1 MIGFKKTPIRLVL
14 IIFFISVV
22 SIILIYVDS
31 LNNEPLAI
39 EEITIS
45 RDLSESFTPIK
56 SKQIHT
62 VRKGD
67 SLSVIF
73 EDKQVPLNTAYKIFD
88 FDKNNLLSS
97 IIPGDIMEFNYMGND
112 LLSIEIIKDDVNS
125 ILIKTEDEISIV
137 NIKKE
142 AQTITSFGF
151 GEIRDSFYKSA
162 KDVGIPDSIIMDFA
176 YIFGWDIDFIFDVR
190 KGDKFSVIYETE
202 FSEGEKISNGDIVFA
217 EFTNREKKYIA
228 QRFFDDVQG
237 KQYFN
242 ENGENVKKAFL
253 RAPLDFA
260 YISSHFNP
268 NRMHPILHK
277 IKAHNG
283 VDYAAKTGT
292 PVRATG
298 EGTVI
303 LRANKGGYGRLIEI
317 RHFNEYTTRYAHLSG
332 YAKGLQVGSKVDQ
345 GDIIGYVGKS
355 GLATGPHLHYEFRVN
370 GMHTDPLRVKFP
382 NAKPIESENKED
394 FTNFALALDL
404 KMNTLKKKLF
414 SSNEEKI
421 EE

>member
-14 IIFFISVV
+14 ITFLISVV

-45 RDLSESFTPIK
+45 RDLSEGLIPIK

-112 LLSIEIIKDDVNS
+112 LLSIEIIKDDINS

-190 KGDKFSVIYETE
+190 KGDKFSVIYETD
-202 FSEGEKISNGDIVFA
+202 FSEGEKISSGDIVFA

-283 VDYAAKTGT
+283 VDYAAKRNT
-292 PVRATG
+292 PVKASG
-298 EGTVI
+298 DGVI
-303 LRANKGGYGRLIEI
+303 SFIGRQSGYGRTVEI
-317 RHFNEYTTRYAHLSG
+317 KHGGNIKTLYAHLERFNT
-332 YAKGLQVGSKVDQ
+332 KLKVGSKVKQ
-345 GDIIGYVGKS
+345 GEIIAYVGDS
-355 GLATGPHLHYEFRVN
+355 GQATGPHLHFEFWQGEIRS
-370 GMHTDPLRVKFP
+370 DPVKVKLP
-382 NAKPIESENKED
+382 SAKPVNNAQRNEFED
-394 FTNFALALDL
+394 LLALNL
-404 KMNTLKKKLF
+404 NKL
-414 SSNEEKI
+414 NEYNLPKYE
-421 EE
+421 

>member
-14 IIFFISVV
+14 IIFLISVV

-45 RDLSESFTPIK
+45 RDLSEGLAPIK

-73 EDKQVPLNTAYKIFD
+73 DDKQVPLNTAYKIFD

-97 IIPGDIMEFNYMGND
+97 IIPGDIMEFNYMGDD
-112 LLSIEIIKDDVNS
+112 LLSIEIIKDDINS
-125 ILIKTEDEISIV
+125 IIIKTEDEISIV
-137 NIKKE
+137 KIKKE
-142 AQTITSFGF
+142 AQTITSIGF

-190 KGDKFSVIYETE
+190 KGDKFSVIYETD
-202 FSEGEKISNGDIVFA
+202 FSEGEKISSGDIVFA

-283 VDYAAKTGT
+283 VDYAAKRNT
-292 PVRATG
+292 PVKASG
-298 EGTVI
+298 DGVI
-303 LRANKGGYGRLIEI
+303 SFIGKQRGYGRTIEI
-317 RHFNEYTTRYAHLSG
+317 KHGGNIKTLYAHLERFNS
-332 YAKGLQVGSKVDQ
+332 KLKQGSKVKQ
-345 GDIIGYVGKS
+345 GDIIAYVGDS
-355 GLATGPHLHYEFRVN
+355 GQATGPHLHFEFWKGEIR
-370 GMHTDPLRVKFP
+370 TDPVKVKLP
-382 NAKPIESENKED
+382 SAKPVNISQKDDFDNLLQLNLNKL
-394 FTNFALALDL
+394 NQY
-404 KMNTLKKKLF
+404 NLKK
-414 SSNEEKI
+414 NG
-421 EE
+421 

>member
-45 RDLSESFTPIK
+45 RDLSESLTPIK

-137 NIKKE
+137 KIKKE
-142 AQTITSFGF
+142 AQTITSIGF

-162 KDVGIPDSIIMDFA
+162 KGVGIPDSIIMDFA

-202 FSEGEKISNGDIVFA
+202 FSEGEKISSGDIVFA

-283 VDYAAKTGT
+283 VDYAAKRNT
-292 PVRATG
+292 PVKASG
-298 EGTVI
+298 DGVI
-303 LRANKGGYGRLIEI
+303 SFMGRQSGYGRTVEI
-317 RHFNEYTTRYAHLSG
+317 KHGGNIKTLYAHLERFNT
-332 YAKGLQVGSKVDQ
+332 KLKVGSKVKQ
-345 GDIIGYVGKS
+345 GEIIAFVGDS
-355 GLATGPHLHYEFRVN
+355 GQATGPHLHFEFWQGEIRS
-370 GMHTDPLRVKFP
+370 DPVKVKLP
-382 NAKPIESENKED
+382 SAKPVNNSQRNEFED
-394 FTNFALALDL
+394 LLALNL
-404 KMNTLKKKLF
+404 NKL
-414 SSNEEKI
+414 NEYNLPKYE
-421 EE
+421 

>member
-14 IIFFISVV
+14 ITFLISVV

-31 LNNEPLAI
+31 LDNEPLAI

-45 RDLSESFTPIK
+45 RDLSESLTPIK

-62 VRKGD
+62 VKKGD

-112 LLSIEIIKDDVNS
+112 LLSIEIIKDDINS

-151 GEIRDSFYKSA
+151 GEIKDSFYKSA

-190 KGDKFSVIYETE
+190 KGDKFSVIYETD
-202 FSEGEKISNGDIVFA
+202 FSEGEKISSGDIVFA
-217 EFTNREKKYIA
+217 EFTNKDKKYIA

-283 VDYAAKTGT
+283 VDYAAKRNT
-292 PVRATG
+292 PVKASG
-298 EGTVI
+298 DGVI
-303 LRANKGGYGRLIEI
+303 SFIGRQSGYGRTVEI
-317 RHFNEYTTRYAHLSG
+317 KHGGNIKTLYAHLE
-332 YAKGLQVGSKVDQ
+332 KFNTKLKVGSKVKQ
-345 GDIIGYVGKS
+345 GEIIAFVGDS
-355 GLATGPHLHYEFRVN
+355 GQATGPHLHFEFWQGEIRS
-370 GMHTDPLRVKFP
+370 DPVKVKLP
-382 NAKPIESENKED
+382 SAKPVNNSQRNEFED
-394 FTNFALALDL
+394 LLALNL
-404 KMNTLKKKLF
+404 NKL
-414 SSNEEKI
+414 NEYNLPKYE
-421 EE
+421 

>member
-14 IIFFISVV
+14 ITFLISVV

-31 LNNEPLAI
+31 LDNEPLAI

-45 RDLSESFTPIK
+45 RDLSEGLTPIK

-112 LLSIEIIKDDVNS
+112 LLSIEIIKDDINS

-190 KGDKFSVIYETE
+190 KGDKFSVIYETD
-202 FSEGEKISNGDIVFA
+202 FSEGEKISSGDIVFA

-228 QRFFDDVQG
+228 QRFFDDIQG

-283 VDYAAKTGT
+283 VDYAAKRNT
-292 PVRATG
+292 PVKASG
-298 EGTVI
+298 DGVI
-303 LRANKGGYGRLIEI
+303 SFIGRQSGYGRTVEI
-317 RHFNEYTTRYAHLSG
+317 KHGGNIKTLYAHLERFNT
-332 YAKGLQVGSKVDQ
+332 KLKVGSKVKQ
-345 GDIIGYVGKS
+345 GEIIAYVGDS
-355 GLATGPHLHYEFRVN
+355 GQATGPHLHFEFWQGEIRS
-370 GMHTDPLRVKFP
+370 DPVKVKLP
-382 NAKPIESENKED
+382 SAKPVNNAQRNEFEDLLTLNLNK
-394 FTNFALALDL
+394 L
-404 KMNTLKKKLF
+404 
-414 SSNEEKI
+414 NEYNLPKYE
-421 EE
+421 

>member
-14 IIFFISVV
+14 ITFLISVV

-31 LNNEPLAI
+31 LDNEPLAI

-45 RDLSESFTPIK
+45 RDLSEGLTPIK

-112 LLSIEIIKDDVNS
+112 LLSIEIIKDDINS

-190 KGDKFSVIYETE
+190 KGDKFSVIYETD
-202 FSEGEKISNGDIVFA
+202 FSEGEKISSGDIVFA
-217 EFTNREKKYIA
+217 EFTNKDKKYIA

-283 VDYAAKTGT
+283 VDYAAKRNT
-292 PVRATG
+292 PVKASG
-298 EGTVI
+298 DGVI
-303 LRANKGGYGRLIEI
+303 SFIGRQSGYGRTVEI
-317 RHFNEYTTRYAHLSG
+317 KHGGNIKTLYAHLERFNT
-332 YAKGLQVGSKVDQ
+332 KLKVGSKVKQ
-345 GDIIGYVGKS
+345 GEIIAFVGDS
-355 GLATGPHLHYEFRVN
+355 GQATGPHLHFEFWQGEIRS
-370 GMHTDPLRVKFP
+370 DPVKVKLP
-382 NAKPIESENKED
+382 SAKPVNNAQRNEFED
-394 FTNFALALDL
+394 LLALNL
-404 KMNTLKKKLF
+404 NKL
-414 SSNEEKI
+414 NEYNLPKYE
-421 EE
+421 

>member
-14 IIFFISVV
+14 ITFLISVV

-31 LNNEPLAI
+31 LDNEPLAI

-45 RDLSESFTPIK
+45 RDLSEGLIPIK

-112 LLSIEIIKDDVNS
+112 LLSIEIIKDDINS

-190 KGDKFSVIYETE
+190 KGDKFSVIYETD
-202 FSEGEKISNGDIVFA
+202 FSEGEKISSGDIVFA

-283 VDYAAKTGT
+283 VDYAAKRNT
-292 PVRATG
+292 PVKASG
-298 EGTVI
+298 DGVI
-303 LRANKGGYGRLIEI
+303 SFIGRQSGYGRTVEI
-317 RHFNEYTTRYAHLSG
+317 KHGGNIKTLYAHLERFNT
-332 YAKGLQVGSKVDQ
+332 KLKVGSKVKQ
-345 GDIIGYVGKS
+345 GEIIAFVGDS
-355 GLATGPHLHYEFRVN
+355 GQATGPHLHFEFWQGEIRS
-370 GMHTDPLRVKFP
+370 DPVKVKLP
-382 NAKPIESENKED
+382 SAKPVNNAQRNEFED
-394 FTNFALALDL
+394 LLALNL
-404 KMNTLKKKLF
+404 NKL
-414 SSNEEKI
+414 NEYNLPKYE
-421 EE
+421 

>member
-14 IIFFISVV
+14 ITFLISVV

-31 LNNEPLAI
+31 FDNEPLAI

-45 RDLSESFTPIK
+45 RDLSESLTPIK

-62 VRKGD
+62 VKKGD

-151 GEIRDSFYKSA
+151 GEIKDSFYKSA

-202 FSEGEKISNGDIVFA
+202 FSEGEKISSGDIVFA

-283 VDYAAKTGT
+283 VDYAAKRNT
-292 PVRATG
+292 PVKASG
-298 EGTVI
+298 DGVI
-303 LRANKGGYGRLIEI
+303 SFIGRQSGYGRTVEI
-317 RHFNEYTTRYAHLSG
+317 KHGGNIKTLYAHLERFNT
-332 YAKGLQVGSKVDQ
+332 KLKVGSKVKQ
-345 GDIIGYVGKS
+345 GEIIAFVGDS
-355 GLATGPHLHYEFRVN
+355 GQATGPHLHFEFWQGEIRS
-370 GMHTDPLRVKFP
+370 DPVKVKLP
-382 NAKPIESENKED
+382 SAKPVNNAQRNEFED
-394 FTNFALALDL
+394 LLALNL
-404 KMNTLKKKLF
+404 NKLYEY
-414 SSNEEKI
+414 NLPKYE
-421 EE
+421 

>member
-14 IIFFISVV
+14 ITFLISVV

-31 LNNEPLAI
+31 LDNEPLAI

-45 RDLSESFTPIK
+45 RDLSEGLIPIK

-190 KGDKFSVIYETE
+190 KGDKFSVIYETD
-202 FSEGEKISNGDIVFA
+202 FSEGEKISSGDIVFA

-228 QRFFDDVQG
+228 QRFFDSVQG

-283 VDYAAKTGT
+283 VDYAARRNT
-292 PVRATG
+292 PVKASG
-298 EGTVI
+298 DGVI
-303 LRANKGGYGRLIEI
+303 SFIGRQSGYGRTVEI
-317 RHFNEYTTRYAHLSG
+317 KHGGNIKTLYAHLERFNT
-332 YAKGLQVGSKVDQ
+332 KLKVGSKVKQ
-345 GDIIGYVGKS
+345 GEIIAFVGDS
-355 GLATGPHLHYEFRVN
+355 GQATGPHLHFEFWQGEIRS
-370 GMHTDPLRVKFP
+370 DPVKVKLP
-382 NAKPIESENKED
+382 SAKPVNNAQRNEFKD
-394 FTNFALALDL
+394 LLALNL
-404 KMNTLKKKLF
+404 NKL
-414 SSNEEKI
+414 NEYNLQKYE
-421 EE
+421 

>member
-14 IIFFISVV
+14 ITFLICVF

-45 RDLSESFTPIK
+45 RDLSEGLTPIK

-62 VRKGD
+62 VKKGD

-97 IIPGDIMEFNYMGND
+97 IIPGDIMEFNYMGDD

-202 FSEGEKISNGDIVFA
+202 FSEGEKISSGDIVFA

-283 VDYAAKTGT
+283 VDYAAKRNT
-292 PVRATG
+292 PVKASG
-298 EGTVI
+298 DGVI
-303 LRANKGGYGRLIEI
+303 SFIGRQSGYGRTVEI
-317 RHFNEYTTRYAHLSG
+317 KHGGNIKTLYAHLERFNT
-332 YAKGLQVGSKVDQ
+332 KLKVGSKVKQ
-345 GDIIGYVGKS
+345 GEIIAFVGDS
-355 GLATGPHLHYEFRVN
+355 GQATGPHLHFEFWQGEIRS
-370 GMHTDPLRVKFP
+370 DPVKVKLP
-382 NAKPIESENKED
+382 SAKPVNNSQRNEFED
-394 FTNFALALDL
+394 LLALNL
-404 KMNTLKKKLF
+404 NKL
-414 SSNEEKI
+414 NEYNLPKYE
-421 EE
+421 

>member
-14 IIFFISVV
+14 ITFLICVV

-45 RDLSESFTPIK
+45 RDLTEGLTPIK

-62 VRKGD
+62 VRKGE

-112 LLSIEIIKDDVNS
+112 LLSIEIIKDDINS

-190 KGDKFSVIYETE
+190 KGDKFSVIYETD
-202 FSEGEKISNGDIVFA
+202 FSEGEKISSGDIIFA

-283 VDYAAKTGT
+283 VDYAAKRNT
-292 PVRATG
+292 PVKASG
-298 EGTVI
+298 DGVI
-303 LRANKGGYGRLIEI
+303 SFIGRQSGYGRTVEI
-317 RHFNEYTTRYAHLSG
+317 KHGGNIKTLYAHLERFNT
-332 YAKGLQVGSKVDQ
+332 KLKVGSKVKQ
-345 GDIIGYVGKS
+345 GEIIAYVGDS
-355 GLATGPHLHYEFRVN
+355 GQATGTHLHFEFWQGEIRS
-370 GMHTDPLRVKFP
+370 DPVKVKLP
-382 NAKPIESENKED
+382 SAKPVNNAQRNEFED
-394 FTNFALALDL
+394 LLALNL
-404 KMNTLKKKLF
+404 NKLTEY
-414 SSNEEKI
+414 NLPKYE
-421 EE
+421 

>member
-14 IIFFISVV
+14 ITFLICVL

-45 RDLSESFTPIK
+45 RDLSEGLTPIK

-62 VRKGD
+62 VKKGD

-112 LLSIEIIKDDVNS
+112 LLSIEIIKDDINS

-202 FSEGEKISNGDIVFA
+202 FSEGEKISSGDIVFA

-283 VDYAAKTGT
+283 VDYAAKRNT
-292 PVRATG
+292 PVKASG
-298 EGTVI
+298 DGVI
-303 LRANKGGYGRLIEI
+303 SFMGRQSGYGRTVEI
-317 RHFNEYTTRYAHLSG
+317 KHGGNIKTLYAHLERFNT
-332 YAKGLQVGSKVDQ
+332 KLKVGSKVKQ
-345 GDIIGYVGKS
+345 GEIIAFVGDS
-355 GLATGPHLHYEFRVN
+355 GQATGPHLHFEFWQGEIRS
-370 GMHTDPLRVKFP
+370 DPVKVKLP
-382 NAKPIESENKED
+382 SAKPVNNSQRNEFED
-394 FTNFALALDL
+394 LLALNL
-404 KMNTLKKKLF
+404 NKL
-414 SSNEEKI
+414 NEYNLPKYE
-421 EE
+421 

>member
-14 IIFFISVV
+14 ITFLISVV

-45 RDLSESFTPIK
+45 RDLSEGLTPIK

-190 KGDKFSVIYETE
+190 KGDKFSVIYETD
-202 FSEGEKISNGDIVFA
+202 FSEGEKISSGDIVFA
-217 EFTNREKKYIA
+217 EFTNKEKKYIA

-283 VDYAAKTGT
+283 VDYAAKRNT
-292 PVRATG
+292 PVKASG
-298 EGTVI
+298 DGVI
-303 LRANKGGYGRLIEI
+303 SFIGKQRGYGRTIEI
-317 RHFNEYTTRYAHLSG
+317 KHGGNIKTLYAHLERFNS
-332 YAKGLQVGSKVDQ
+332 KLTQGSKVKQ
-345 GDIIGYVGKS
+345 GDIIAYVGDS
-355 GLATGPHLHYEFRVN
+355 GQATGPHLHFEFWEGEIR
-370 GMHTDPLRVKFP
+370 TDPVKVKLP
-382 NAKPIESENKED
+382 SAKPVNISQKDDFDNLLQLNLNKL
-394 FTNFALALDL
+394 NQY
-404 KMNTLKKKLF
+404 NLKK
-414 SSNEEKI
+414 NG
-421 EE
+421 

>member
-14 IIFFISVV
+14 IIFLISVV

-45 RDLSESFTPIK
+45 RDLSEGLAPIK

-112 LLSIEIIKDDVNS
+112 LLSIEIIKDDINS
-125 ILIKTEDEISIV
+125 ILIKAEDEISIV

-190 KGDKFSVIYETE
+190 KGDKFSVIYETD
-202 FSEGEKISNGDIVFA
+202 FSEGEKISSGDIVFA

-283 VDYAAKTGT
+283 VDYAAKRNT
-292 PVRATG
+292 PVKASG
-298 EGTVI
+298 DGVI
-303 LRANKGGYGRLIEI
+303 SFIGKQRGYGRTIEI
-317 RHFNEYTTRYAHLSG
+317 KHGGNIKTLYAHLERFNS
-332 YAKGLQVGSKVDQ
+332 KLKQGSKVKQ
-345 GDIIGYVGKS
+345 GDIIAYVGDS
-355 GLATGPHLHYEFRVN
+355 GQATGPHLHFEFWKGEIR
-370 GMHTDPLRVKFP
+370 TDPVKVKLP
-382 NAKPIESENKED
+382 SAKPVNISQKDDFDNLLQLNLNKL
-394 FTNFALALDL
+394 NQY
-404 KMNTLKKKLF
+404 NLKK
-414 SSNEEKI
+414 NG
-421 EE
+421 

>member
-14 IIFFISVV
+14 ITFLISVV

-45 RDLSESFTPIK
+45 RDLSESLTPIK

-142 AQTITSFGF
+142 AQTIISFGS

-202 FSEGEKISNGDIVFA
+202 FSEGEKISSGDIVFA

-283 VDYAAKTGT
+283 VDYAAKRNT
-292 PVRATG
+292 PVKASG
-298 EGTVI
+298 DGVI
-303 LRANKGGYGRLIEI
+303 SFIGRQSGYGRTVEI
-317 RHFNEYTTRYAHLSG
+317 KHGGNIKTLYAHLERFNT
-332 YAKGLQVGSKVDQ
+332 KLKVGSKVKQ
-345 GDIIGYVGKS
+345 GEIIAFVGDS
-355 GLATGPHLHYEFRVN
+355 GQATGPHLHFEFWQGEIRS
-370 GMHTDPLRVKFP
+370 DPVKVKLP
-382 NAKPIESENKED
+382 SAKPVNNAQRNEFED
-394 FTNFALALDL
+394 LLALNL
-404 KMNTLKKKLF
+404 NKLYEY
-414 SSNEEKI
+414 NLPKYE
-421 EE
+421 

>member
-14 IIFFISVV
+14 IIFLISVV

-45 RDLSESFTPIK
+45 RDLSEGLAPIK

-73 EDKQVPLNTAYKIFD
+73 DDKQVPLNTAYKIFD

-97 IIPGDIMEFNYMGND
+97 IIPGDIMEFNYMGED
-112 LLSIEIIKDDVNS
+112 LLSIEIIKDDINS

-137 NIKKE
+137 KIKKE
-142 AQTITSFGF
+142 AQTITSIGF

-162 KDVGIPDSIIMDFA
+162 KGVGIPDSIIMDFA

-190 KGDKFSVIYETE
+190 KGDKFSVIYETD
-202 FSEGEKISNGDIVFA
+202 FSEGEKISSGDIVFA

-228 QRFFDDVQG
+228 QRFFDNVQG

-283 VDYAAKTGT
+283 VDYAAKRNT
-292 PVRATG
+292 PVKASG
-298 EGTVI
+298 DGVI
-303 LRANKGGYGRLIEI
+303 SFIGKQRGYGRTIEI
-317 RHFNEYTTRYAHLSG
+317 KHGGNIKTLYAHLERFNS
-332 YAKGLQVGSKVDQ
+332 KLTQGSKVKQ
-345 GDIIGYVGKS
+345 GDIIAYVGDS
-355 GLATGPHLHYEFRVN
+355 GQATGPHLHFEFWKGEIR
-370 GMHTDPLRVKFP
+370 TDPVKVKLP
-382 NAKPIESENKED
+382 SAKPVNISQKDDFDNLLQLNLNKL
-394 FTNFALALDL
+394 NQY
-404 KMNTLKKKLF
+404 NLKK
-414 SSNEEKI
+414 NG
-421 EE
+421 

>member
-14 IIFFISVV
+14 ITFLISVV

-45 RDLSESFTPIK
+45 RDLSESLTPIK

-112 LLSIEIIKDDVNS
+112 LLSIEIIKDDINS

-190 KGDKFSVIYETE
+190 KGDKFSVIYETD
-202 FSEGEKISNGDIVFA
+202 FSEGEKISSGDIVFA
-217 EFTNREKKYIA
+217 EFTNRDKKYIA

-283 VDYAAKTGT
+283 VDYAAKRNT
-292 PVRATG
+292 PVKASG
-298 EGTVI
+298 DGVI
-303 LRANKGGYGRLIEI
+303 SFIGRQSGYGRTVEI
-317 RHFNEYTTRYAHLSG
+317 KHGGNIKTLYAHLERFNT
-332 YAKGLQVGSKVDQ
+332 KLKVGSKVKQ
-345 GDIIGYVGKS
+345 GEIIAFVGDS
-355 GLATGPHLHYEFRVN
+355 GQATGPHLHFEFWQGEIRS
-370 GMHTDPLRVKFP
+370 DPVKVKLP
-382 NAKPIESENKED
+382 SAKPVNNAQRNEFED
-394 FTNFALALDL
+394 LLALNL
-404 KMNTLKKKLF
+404 NKL
-414 SSNEEKI
+414 NEYNLPKYE
-421 EE
+421 

>member
-14 IIFFISVV
+14 ITFLICVV

-45 RDLSESFTPIK
+45 RDLSEGLTPIK

-62 VRKGD
+62 VRKGE

-112 LLSIEIIKDDVNS
+112 LLSIEIIKDDINS

-190 KGDKFSVIYETE
+190 KGDKFSVIYETD
-202 FSEGEKISNGDIVFA
+202 FSEGEKISSGDIIFA

-283 VDYAAKTGT
+283 VDYAAKRNT
-292 PVRATG
+292 PVKASG
-298 EGTVI
+298 DGVI
-303 LRANKGGYGRLIEI
+303 SFIGRQSGYGRTVEI
-317 RHFNEYTTRYAHLSG
+317 KHGGNIKTLYAHLERFNT
-332 YAKGLQVGSKVDQ
+332 KLKVGSKVKQ
-345 GDIIGYVGKS
+345 GEIIAYVGDS
-355 GLATGPHLHYEFRVN
+355 GQATGTHLHFEFWQGEIRS
-370 GMHTDPLRVKFP
+370 DPVKVKLP
-382 NAKPIESENKED
+382 SAKPVNNAQRNEFED
-394 FTNFALALDL
+394 LLALNL
-404 KMNTLKKKLF
+404 NKL
-414 SSNEEKI
+414 NEYNLPKYE
-421 EE
+421 

>member
-14 IIFFISVV
+14 ITFLISVV

-45 RDLSESFTPIK
+45 RDLSESLTPIK

-62 VRKGD
+62 VKKGD

-112 LLSIEIIKDDVNS
+112 LLSIEIIKDDINS

-151 GEIRDSFYKSA
+151 GEIKDSFYKSA

-190 KGDKFSVIYETE
+190 EGDKFSVIYETD
-202 FSEGEKISNGDIVFA
+202 FSEGEKISSGDIVFA

-283 VDYAAKTGT
+283 VDYAAKRNT
-292 PVRATG
+292 PVKASG
-298 EGTVI
+298 DGVI
-303 LRANKGGYGRLIEI
+303 SFIGRQSGYGRTVEI
-317 RHFNEYTTRYAHLSG
+317 KHGGNIKTLYAHLERFNT
-332 YAKGLQVGSKVDQ
+332 KLKVGSKVKQ
-345 GDIIGYVGKS
+345 GEIIAYVGDS
-355 GLATGPHLHYEFRVN
+355 GQATGPHLHFEFWQGEIRS
-370 GMHTDPLRVKFP
+370 DPVKVKLP
-382 NAKPIESENKED
+382 SAKPVNNSQRNEFED
-394 FTNFALALDL
+394 LLALNL
-404 KMNTLKKKLF
+404 NKL
-414 SSNEEKI
+414 NEYNLPKYE
-421 EE
+421 

>member
-14 IIFFISVV
+14 ITFLISVV

-31 LNNEPLAI
+31 LDNEPLAI

-45 RDLSESFTPIK
+45 RDLSESLTPIK

-62 VRKGD
+62 VKKGD

-142 AQTITSFGF
+142 AQTVTSFGF

-202 FSEGEKISNGDIVFA
+202 FSEGEKISSGDIVFA

-228 QRFFDDVQG
+228 QRFFDSVQG

-283 VDYAAKTGT
+283 VDYAAKRNT
-292 PVRATG
+292 PVKASG
-298 EGTVI
+298 DGVI
-303 LRANKGGYGRLIEI
+303 SFIGRQSGYGRTVEI
-317 RHFNEYTTRYAHLSG
+317 KHGGNIKTLYAHLERFNT
-332 YAKGLQVGSKVDQ
+332 KLKVGSKVKQ
-345 GDIIGYVGKS
+345 GEIIAFVGDS
-355 GLATGPHLHYEFRVN
+355 GQATGPHLHFEFWQGEIRS
-370 GMHTDPLRVKFP
+370 DPVKVKLP
-382 NAKPIESENKED
+382 SAKPVNNAQRNEFED
-394 FTNFALALDL
+394 LLALNL
-404 KMNTLKKKLF
+404 NKL
-414 SSNEEKI
+414 NEYNLPNYE
-421 EE
+421 

>member
-1 MIGFKKTPIRLVL
+1 MIGFKKIPIRLVL
-14 IIFFISVV
+14 ITFLISVV

-45 RDLSESFTPIK
+45 RDLSEGLTPIK

-97 IIPGDIMEFNYMGND
+97 IIPGDIMEFNYIGDN
-112 LLSIEIIKDDVNS
+112 LLSIEIIKDDIDS

-162 KDVGIPDSIIMDFA
+162 KNVGIPDSIIMDFA

-190 KGDKFSVIYETE
+190 KGDKFSVIYETD
-202 FSEGEKISNGDIVFA
+202 FSEGEKISSGDIVFA

-283 VDYAAKTGT
+283 VDYAAKRNT
-292 PVRATG
+292 PVKASG
-298 EGTVI
+298 DGVI
-303 LRANKGGYGRLIEI
+303 SFIGRQSGYGRTVEI
-317 RHFNEYTTRYAHLSG
+317 KHGGNIKTLYAHLERFNTKLK
-332 YAKGLQVGSKVDQ
+332 AGSKVKQ
-345 GDIIGYVGKS
+345 GEIIAFVGDS
-355 GLATGPHLHYEFRVN
+355 GQATGPHLHFEFWQGEIRSDPVKVKLPSAQPVN
-370 GMHTDPLRVKFP
+370 
-382 NAKPIESENKED
+382 NAQRNEFENL
-394 FTNFALALDL
+394 LALNL
-404 KMNTLKKKLF
+404 NKL
-414 SSNEEKI
+414 NEYNLPKYE
-421 EE
+421 